1 MRVDELK
8 TLEPPALVRE
18 RAVEEVRHAII
29 SGELAPGTRLI
40 ERELCSAM
48 GISRGSVREMV
59 RLLQAERLV
68 DVEPRRGPTVATL
81 SRKQAREIYEIRGM
95 IESLLVRR
103 FTERATDAD
112 IEALRAIIA
121 QVKAAAAEVVPKRI
135 VGLMQRFNEHLMAVV
150 QHDIAREILEG
161 INARISWL
169 RLRAL
174 SKPGRT
180 ETSMG
185 ELSDILDAVEHRDPE
200 RAARFMR
207 ICVDNACEAAL
218 EQLSE

>member
-1 MRVDELK
+1 
-8 TLEPPALVRE
+8 
-18 RAVEEVRHAII
+18 
-29 SGELAPGTRLI
+29 
-40 ERELCSAM
+40 
-48 GISRGSVREMV
+48 
-59 RLLQAERLV
+59 
-68 DVEPRRGPTVATL
+68 
-81 SRKQAREIYEIRGM
+81 M

-121 QVKAAAAEVVPKRI
+121 QVKAAAAETAPKRI
-135 VGLMQRFNEHLMAVV
+135 VGLMQRFNEHLMTVV

-185 ELSDILDAVEHRDPE
+185 ELSDILDAVARRDPE
-200 RAARFMR
+200 QAARFMQV
-207 ICVDNACEAAL
+207 CVDNACEAAL